1 MTKCPCNIVKQIFS
15 SPDEVINFGH
25 VVKANELGASQE
37 CIDYL
42 FNNVDSGKTAKD
54 LFPECYQ
61 ATLNI
66 STNPSGANVY
76 VDGEY
81 KGTT

>member
-1 MTKCPCNIVKQIFS
+1 MTKCPCDIIRQIFS
-15 SPDEVINFGH
+15 SPNEVINFGH
-25 VVKANELGASQE
+25 VRKAYELGAPKE

-42 FNNVDSGKTAKD
+42 FKNVDSGKTAKE

-66 STNPSGANVY
+66 STNPSGASVY
-76 VDGEY
+76 IDGVY
-81 KGTT
+81 KGLT

>member
-1 MTKCPCNIVKQIFS
+1 MTCPCYLVKQIFT

-25 VVKANELGASQE
+25 VRKAYELGAPQE

-42 FNNVDSGKTAKD
+42 YDNVDSGKTAKE
-54 LFPECYQ
+54 LFPECYK

-66 STNPSGANVY
+66 STTPSGANVY